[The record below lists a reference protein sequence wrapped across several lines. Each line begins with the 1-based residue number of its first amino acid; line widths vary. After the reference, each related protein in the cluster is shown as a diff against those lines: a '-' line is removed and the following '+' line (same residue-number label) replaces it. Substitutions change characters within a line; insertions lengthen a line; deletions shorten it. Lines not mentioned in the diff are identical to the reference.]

1 VRQVGV
7 RPYQPAARFKPI
19 SRLPAC
25 LPAMKTFV
33 RDTLLRQRAR
43 LHELDALLA
52 APDVVDNL
60 ARFRNLSREHAEAGA
75 VVDVFN
81 RYLLRESDHTASH
94 DMLKDP
100 EMAEMAQEEIDA
112 SATDMAAL
120 DAELQQLL
128 LPKDPDDERNA
139 FVEIR
144 AGTGGDESALFAGDL
159 ARMITRYAENQRWTV
174 EVVSESPGELGGYKE
189 LVLRVV
195 GAGAYGRL
203 RFESGGHRVQRV
215 PATET
220 QGRIHTSAATI
231 AVMPEPDET
240 QAVQLNPS
248 ELRID
253 TYRASGAGGQHIN
266 KTDSAVRVTH
276 LPTGITAECQDGRSQ
291 HSNKAKALQVLTA
304 RLQEKDRSE
313 RAAKEAAT
321 RKGLIG
327 SGDRSDRIR
336 TYNFPQGRL
345 TDHRINLTLYKL
357 LQVME
362 GDLGDVIHALQ
373 VARGVELMAELES
386 RT

>member
-1 VRQVGV
+1 M
-7 RPYQPAARFKPI
+7 KP
-19 SRLPAC
+19 
-25 LPAMKTFV
+25 FV
-33 RDTLLRQRAR
+33 RDTLMRQRAR

-52 APDVVDNL
+52 APDVVDSMD
-60 ARFRNLSREHAEAGA
+60 RFRALSREHAEVGA
-75 VVDVFN
+75 VVEVFN
-81 RYLLRESDHTASH
+81 RYLLREADQTSASE
-94 DMLKDP
+94 LLRDP
-100 EMAEMAQEEIDA
+100 DMAEMAEEEIR
-112 SATDMAAL
+112 SARSDLEAL

-159 ARMITRYAENQRWTV
+159 ARLYTRYAEAQRWAV
-174 EVVSESPGELGGYKE
+174 EVVSESPSELGGYKE
-189 LVLRVV
+189 VVLRIA
-195 GAGAYGRL
+195 GHGAYGKL

-215 PATET
+215 PVTET
-220 QGRIHTSAATI
+220 QGRIHTSAATV

-240 QAVQLNPS
+240 EAVKLNPA

-345 TDHRINLTLYKL
+345 TDHRINLTVYKL

-373 VARGVELMAELES
+373 VARGTELLAELEQRNS
-386 RT
+386 L